1 MLVFYCFLLIVGFSY
16 LFVLVSVS
24 GVVLLWGVALTL
36 FDLVLVYICDSL
48 IYIKRAYLIQCLW
61 CVVGNFVRVHALIRQ
76 RTSYHLPLIL
86 RDYL

>member
-48 IYIKRAYLIQCLW
+48 IYIKRAYVFDTMSL
-61 CVVGNFVRVHALIRQ
+61 VRGRKLC
-76 RTSYHLPLIL
+76 
-86 RDYL
+86 

>member
-16 LFVLVSVS
+16 LFVLVSVSGVVS

-48 IYIKRAYLIQCLW
+48 IYIKRAYVFDTMSL
-61 CVVGNFVRVHALIRQ
+61 VRGRKLCQGSRLD
-76 RTSYHLPLIL
+76 SPK
-86 RDYL
+86 D